1 MHAATATAR
10 STSVPCACSFSARS
24 MAAASNPMPIISRL
38 ASFTWCSFPAC
49 CFCTLQPSRVRFARP
64 SRLSFFWLLR
74 IIMANASGVLS
85 LPAAGTPP
93 RVPGIMPG
101 EPLTVILKIQCLSLP
116 AGINVEY
123 LTFQNCCRP
132 RAALTVAAHD
142 STRTHTSRSGVATI
156 LHTLGRPCLQVQ
168 VRGALS
174 KFIFHGMA
182 QSPGELAA
190 CLDAMRK
197 VGAGPVCSEALPPA
211 HVQDCT
217 LGGWHT
223 YICTTCLCMCVCMCV

>member
-1 MHAATATAR
+1 
-10 STSVPCACSFSARS
+10 
-24 MAAASNPMPIISRL
+24 MPIISRL
-38 ASFTWCSFPAC
+38 ASFTLCSFPAC

-101 EPLTVILKIQCLSLP
+101 EPLTVILKIQCLSP
-116 AGINVEY
+116 PGGIKVEY

-132 RAALTVAAHD
+132 RVALTVAAHD
-142 STRTHTSRSGVATI
+142 STRAHTSRSGAATI
-156 LHTLGRPCLQVQ
+156 LHTQCPCPRVSSRPFFCFS
-168 VRGALS
+168 A
-174 KFIFHGMA
+174 MA
-182 QSPGELAA
+182 QSQGDLAA

-197 VGAGPVCSEALPPA
+197 VGAGPVCSEA
-211 HVQDCT
+211 
-217 LGGWHT
+217 
-223 YICTTCLCMCVCMCV
+223 